1 MHSYN
6 TTSQNRF
13 TPQLRT
19 PSVLR
24 HWLED
29 LLSITLVV
37 VVVSAL
43 IYAAS
48 LHVDRTNKS
57 GREAAHISRDKAG
70 TIPAI
75 YKRRDQGHSI
85 DI

>member
-1 MHSYN
+1 M
-6 TTSQNRF
+6 
-13 TPQLRT
+13 RT
-19 PSVLR
+19 PSALR

-29 LLSITLVV
+29 FLSITLIV

-43 IYAAS
+43 VLAAT
-48 LHVDRTNKS
+48 LYLDRTKS
-57 GREAAHISRDKAG
+57 TRESAHISREEAG

-75 YKRRDQGHSI
+75 YKRQDQGRSI

>member
-1 MHSYN
+1 MHSSN
-6 TTSQNRF
+6 TTPPNRF

-19 PSVLR
+19 SSALR
-24 HWLED
+24 QWLED
-29 LLSITLVV
+29 VVSISLIV

-43 IYAAS
+43 VLAAT
-48 LHVDRTNKS
+48 LYLDHNKA
-57 GREAAHISRDKAG
+57 GRESAQISRDEPG

-75 YKRRDQGHSI
+75 YKRQERGHSI

>member
-1 MHSYN
+1 MHSSD

-13 TPQLRT
+13 IHQVRT
-19 PSVLR
+19 PSALR

-29 LLSITLVV
+29 LLSITLIV

-43 IYAAS
+43 ILAAT
-48 LHVDRTNKS
+48 LYLDRSKS
-57 GREAAHISRDKAG
+57 GRETARIYRDDTS

-75 YKRRDQGHSI
+75 YQRQHQGHSI

>member
-1 MHSYN
+1 M
-6 TTSQNRF
+6 
-13 TPQLRT
+13 RT
-19 PSVLR
+19 PSALR

-29 LLSITLVV
+29 FLSITLIV

-43 IYAAS
+43 VLAAT
-48 LHVDRTNKS
+48 LYIDRTKS
-57 GREAAHISRDKAG
+57 ARESAQISREEAG

-75 YKRRDQGHSI
+75 YKRQDQERSI